1 MMRAIPSSASLL
13 PFFLPASGGQRYCLL
28 HLPAPESVQKRPSR
42 GGIVYLHP
50 FAEELN
56 KSRRVAAL
64 QARAFA
70 DAGYSVLQIDLH
82 GCGDSSGDFSDAR
95 WPIWR
100 NDVHLACAWLQQ
112 RVSGPL
118 TLWGVRLGALLA
130 LDIARHPPVPLARL
144 LLWQPE
150 LVGRRSMDQF
160 LRLRLAA
167 RMLADSGPKEAAGH
181 ARAQLAAGQS
191 IEVAGYT
198 LAPELV
204 HAIDDID
211 AARLA
216 PTLPV
221 YWLEYGASAG
231 PNTLPAP
238 AARLAQRW
246 RDEGAQ
252 LQLAV
257 FGDGAFW
264 SSAEIMECP
273 QLLQATR
280 QLCGDWMTEAGSVPH
295 GR

>member
-1 MMRAIPSSASLL
+1 MPSTTTVL

-28 HLPAPESVQKRPSR
+28 HLPAPGQPTR

-70 DAGYSVLQIDLH
+70 EAGYSVLQIDLH
-82 GCGDSSGDFSDAR
+82 GCGDSSGDFADAR
-95 WPIWR
+95 WATWR

-112 RVSGPL
+112 RVSGRL
-118 TLWGVRLGALLA
+118 TLWGLRLGALLA

-150 LVGRRSMDQF
+150 LSGQRSMDRF
-160 LRLRLAA
+160 LRVRLAA
-167 RMLADSGPKEAAGH
+167 QMLTDSGRNIGENSGRKQAPGP
-181 ARAQLAAGQS
+181 ARAQLAQGHA

-198 LAPELV
+198 LAPALV
-204 HAIDDID
+204 HAIADID

-216 PTLPV
+216 PAMPV
-221 YWLEYGASAG
+221 YWLEYNASAV
-231 PNTLPAP
+231 TLAAP
-238 AARLAQRW
+238 AARLAGQW
-246 RDEGAQ
+246 RRAGAE
-252 LQLAV
+252 LHIAA

-264 SSAEIMECP
+264 SSTEIMECP
-273 QLLQATR
+273 QLLQATQ
-280 QLCGDWMTEAGSVPH
+280 QLCADWLPDNGGAPH
-295 GR
+295 G

>member
-1 MMRAIPSSASLL
+1 MTRSSTSLL

-28 HLPAPESVQKRPSR
+28 HLPAPESGQKRPPR

-82 GCGDSSGDFSDAR
+82 GCGDSSGDFADAR
-95 WPIWR
+95 WAIWR

-118 TLWGVRLGALLA
+118 TLWGLRLGALLA

-150 LVGRRSMDQF
+150 LSGRRSMDQF

-167 RMLADSGPKEAAGH
+167 RMLADNGQKEAPVH
-181 ARAQLAAGQS
+181 THAQLAAGQN

-216 PTLPV
+216 PTAPAVPV
-221 YWLEYGASAG
+221 YWLEYSASTA
-231 PNTLPAP
+231 TLPAP
-238 AARLAQRW
+238 AARLVQQW
-246 RDEGAQ
+246 RSEGAQ
-252 LQLAV
+252 LHIAA
-257 FGDGAFW
+257 FDDGAFW

-280 QLCGDWMTEAGSVPH
+280 QLCGDWLTEPGSMQH

>member
-1 MMRAIPSSASLL
+1 MMRSMRSSASLL
-13 PFFLPASGGQRYCLL
+13 PFFLPASAGQRYCLL
-28 HLPAPESVQKRPSR
+28 HLPAPSQPPR

-82 GCGDSSGDFSDAR
+82 GCGDSSGDFADAR
-95 WPIWR
+95 WPTWR

-118 TLWGVRLGALLA
+118 TLWGLRLGALLA

-150 LVGRRSMDQF
+150 LSGRRSMDQF

-167 RMLADSGPKEAAGH
+167 RMLADNGQQEAAGH
-181 ARAQLAAGQS
+181 ARAQLAAGHA

-204 HAIDDID
+204 QTIDELD

-216 PTLPV
+216 PTMPV
-221 YWLEYGASAG
+221 YWLEYSASAT
-231 PNTLPAP
+231 TLPAP
-238 AARLAQRW
+238 AARLVQQW
-246 RDEGAQ
+246 REEGTQAGAP
-252 LQLAV
+252 LQLAAY
-257 FGDGAFW
+257 GDGAFW

-280 QLCGDWMTEAGSVPH
+280 QLCSDWLTEAGSVPH
-295 GR
+295 G

>member
-1 MMRAIPSSASLL
+1 MKHATTGLL

-28 HLPAPESVQKRPSR
+28 HLPAPSQPSR

-82 GCGDSSGDFSDAR
+82 GCGDSGGDFADAR
-95 WPIWR
+95 WSTWR

-118 TLWGVRLGALLA
+118 TLWGLRLGALLA

-150 LVGRRSMDQF
+150 LSGRRSMDQF

-167 RMLADSGPKEAAGH
+167 RMLSNEGKPETAGH
-181 ARAQLAAGQS
+181 ARAQLAAGQA

-198 LAPELV
+198 LAPELIQ
-204 HAIDDID
+204 AIDELD

-216 PTLPV
+216 PTVPV
-221 YWLEYGASAG
+221 YWLEYSASAT
-231 PNTLPAP
+231 TLPAP
-238 AARLAQRW
+238 AARLVQQW
-246 RDEGAQ
+246 RDDGAQ
-252 LQLAV
+252 LHIAA

-264 SSAEIMECP
+264 SSAEILECP
-273 QLLQATR
+273 QLLHATR
-280 QLCGDWMTEAGSVPH
+280 QMCDDWMTEAGSVPH
-295 GR
+295 G